1 MQYQDFMHSLKQDAC
16 PDGLESCLRALWF
29 DARGD
34 RDAAHDIVQEAGD
47 ALAMRVHA
55 YLHRKEG
62 DDWNSRYWHRRA
74 GSEFPAGMSLQAEW
88 DMLVRELVDQGK
100 EGPE

>member
-1 MQYQDFMHSLKQDAC
+1 MNYHEFIDSLGQGEC
-16 PDGLESCLRALWF
+16 PRPLDPHLQALWY

-34 RDAAHDIVQEAGD
+34 WDTAHEIVQNMGD
-47 ALAMRVHA
+47 APAARVHA

-74 GSEFPAGMSLQAEW
+74 GTVYPDDMSLEEEW
-88 DMLVRELVDQGK
+88 QFLVGLFVE
-100 EGPE
+100 